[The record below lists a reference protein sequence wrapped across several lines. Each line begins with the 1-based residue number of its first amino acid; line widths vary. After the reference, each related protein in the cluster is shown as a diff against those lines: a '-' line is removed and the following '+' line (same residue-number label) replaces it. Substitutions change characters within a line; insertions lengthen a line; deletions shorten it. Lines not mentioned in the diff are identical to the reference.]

1 MGFGAIYKHY
11 MSSIDVPS
19 ANFASA
25 MRTKVCE
32 PIYNFWGTPPTR
44 ASEAKGKL
52 TFLLVFYV
60 VYTVWFGFSIMFL
73 FEGMD
78 IGVRRAKKKEV

>member
-1 MGFGAIYKHY
+1 MGRVEVAN
-11 MSSIDVPS
+11 
-19 ANFASA
+19 ANFASE

-32 PIYNFWGTPPTR
+32 PIYNFWGTAPTR

-52 TFLLVFYV
+52 AFLLVFYV

-78 IGVRRAKKKEV
+78 IGRRRAKKQEV